1 MIDSIYGYV
10 EIDIGKVG
18 KAAPHRMVIAT
29 DHMGYEVFCSSI
41 SIKRFID
48 VVQKQ
53 ERPACHVFICEHV
66 TEKAPIKLFGFWDQA
81 ERELFKHLL
90 DVDGVG
96 PKCALS
102 ICSLDEP
109 HNICQA
115 IRLQNSDYLK
125 RAAGVGQKAEKIILK
140 LAPRMGD

>member
-1 MIDSIYGYV
+1 MIDHICGDI
-10 EIDIGKVG
+10 EIPIGKVG
-18 KAAPHRMVIAT
+18 KAGPHRMVVAT
-29 DHMGYEVFCSSI
+29 DHIGYEVFCSSR

-48 VVQKQ
+48 VVQKP
-53 ERPACHVFICEHV
+53 ERPVCHVFAYEHV
-66 TEKAPIKLFGFWDQA
+66 TEKAPTKLYGFWDQD
-81 ERELFKHLL
+81 ERELFEHLL

-125 RAAGVGQKAEKIILK
+125 RAAGVGQKAEKIVLK